1 MFGLS
6 PLMLVALLV
15 FALLILG
22 PRILPASVEGVW
34 LALTNL
40 QRSQRNEGPLSLDE
54 ARKIWKANGSIINQ
68 IVEVLYAVVEHLEEL
83 RSRLF
88 KILITMA
95 IGTLICYAFYNQI
108 YAFLLKPIQGLT
120 IPLAPGQ
127 SKITSSVFTLNQP
140 QVVTGTVVIPG
151 VAGTAPLTTTTQ
163 IVLPKGITLSVDMP
177 TQQQPIRPVFLRP
190 TEMFM
195 TTFKI
200 AILGGIALALPVI
213 IYQVIAFIWPA
224 LIYENERRW
233 VFLIVPFASVFFVTG
248 MLFCYY
254 FLLPFA
260 LKYLLSFGGGIAAPL
275 PALSD
280 LISFITNLMFWVG
293 MVFETPLVV
302 FFLAKFHIV
311 SYQKLKSFWKYAFLV
326 AAIVGAII
334 TPTPDPF
341 NMMLVAVPIFLL
353 YLIGVFLARFA

>member
-1 MFGLS
+1 MK
-6 PLMLVALLV
+6 AQ
-15 FALLILG
+15 
-22 PRILPASVEGVW
+22 
-34 LALTNL
+34 LAL
-40 QRSQRNEGPLSLDE
+40 ED

-83 RSRLF
+83 RGRIF
-88 KILITMA
+88 KILIAMA

-108 YAFLLKPIQGLT
+108 YAFLLKPINGLT
-120 IPLAPGQ
+120 MPLAPGQ
-127 SKITSSVFTLNQP
+127 SETTSTLFTLNQP
-140 QVVTGTVVIPG
+140 QTVTGTVVIPG
-151 VAGTAPLTTTTQ
+151 IAGTASVTTTTQ
-163 IVLPKGITLSVDMP
+163 ILLPKGITLSVDMP
-177 TQQQPIRPVFLRP
+177 TQRDPVRPVFLRP

-200 AILGGIALALPVI
+200 AILGGLALALPVI
-213 IYQVIAFIWPA
+213 LYQVIAFVWPA
-224 LIYENERRW
+224 LIYESERRW
-233 VFLIVPFASVFFVTG
+233 VFVIVPSATVFFVTG

-280 LISFITNLMFWVG
+280 LISFITNLMFWIGV
-293 MVFETPLVV
+293 VFETPLVV
-302 FFLAKFHIV
+302 FFLAKLHIV
-311 SYQKLKSFWKYAFLV
+311 TYQKLKSMWKVAFLIS
-326 AAIVGAII
+326 AAVGAVI

-341 NMMLVAVPIFLL
+341 NMLLVAVPIFLL